1 LAFTTV
7 TGASGAPTTYT
18 GTDGVDLITLVNPG
32 ASDLSAEANNDVINV
47 ALAGQNGATVNTAS
61 NQTLRGGQGDDSFTV
76 TGGNLISSIISGNLG
91 NDTFTGSLIAS
102 TVQGGQGNDTLV
114 LSASNGGAF
123 LNGNMGND
131 VLTAVAAATYSA
143 SSLLGG
149 QGNDTITLSTG
160 AGTIAQGV
168 RIEGNDGADTL
179 TVGALAAGSVG
190 VSATGGSGNDTITA
204 AAAAIATALFGGDGN
219 DTVTSDAT
227 GTGSISGGEGV
238 DTLAV
243 SAGGGGTSIDVT
255 ETIQLRDTT
264 TFEAAKA
271 GVTGITVNGNSSTVA
286 NFDVVTGAYAG
297 ASATQK
303 DQFDFGATAA
313 AVASAA
319 GATYTTDSTATVNG
333 QVITSFTVG
342 NVGATTFT
350 LNDGSTLVID
360 NANKLAAAVNAL
372 SRNTLFSGGAA
383 AAGASVVFN
392 GVINGQ
398 ANTYVYYQLSANSAA
413 TAGAGDGY
421 NLVQFTGTYTGIETA
436 ASNTSG
442 YLFIS

>member
-131 VLTAVAAATYSA
+131 VLTAIAAATYSA

-149 QGNDTITLSTG
+149 QGNDNITLGSAT
-160 AGTIAQGV
+160 AAVVAQGV
-168 RIEGNDGADTL
+168 RLEGNDGTDTI
-179 TVGALAAGSVG
+179 TVAALAGGSVG
-190 VSATGGSGNDTITA
+190 VTATGGSGNDTITA
-204 AAAAIATALFGGDGN
+204 ATAAIATALFGGDGN

-271 GVTGITVNGNSSTVA
+271 GVTGITVNGNRSTVA

-313 AVASAA
+313 AVAAA
-319 GATYTTDSTATVNG
+319 GAYGTDSTATVNG
-333 QVITSFTVG
+333 QVITSATVG

-350 LNDGSTLVID
+350 LNDGSSLVID
-360 NANKLAAAVNAL
+360 NANKLAAAVDAL
-372 SRNTLFSGGAA
+372 SVNDIGG
-383 AAGASVVFN
+383 AGASVVFN
-392 GVINGQ
+392 GVINGV
-398 ANTYVYYQLSANSAA
+398 ANTYVYYQLSGNSAS
-413 TAGAGDGY
+413 TAGGGDGY
-421 NLVQFTGTYTGIETA
+421 NLVQFTGTYTGIETT